1 MVLSTE
7 PADPRSLDELW
18 RIEREC
24 FTKEA
29 YSKQHI
35 ASLLKSPNAV
45 DLVARVNGEIAGFV
59 IGGIEDFGGRQVGHV
74 YTIDVA
80 IRHRRKGVGTR
91 LLKEIEHVFMNHN
104 VEVIYLE
111 VRANNEAAR
120 RLYETQGYRAVEAI
134 ENYYSTGIHGLRMI
148 KYLKSKQ
155 NPSR

>member
-1 MVLSTE
+1 
-7 PADPRSLDELW
+7 
-18 RIEREC
+18 
-24 FTKEA
+24 
-29 YSKQHI
+29 
-35 ASLLKSPNAV
+35 
-45 DLVARVNGEIAGFV
+45 V

-80 IRHRRKGVGTR
+80 VKRRRKGVGTR
-91 LLKEIEHVFMNHN
+91 LLKDIENIFINHN
-104 VEVIYLE
+104 VDVIYLE

-155 NPSR
+155 NPSP